1 MKLATAAGLWLRSQ
15 LAKHRKLHSDLLP
28 TVGIFDR
35 AGLSLEGVFN
45 FCMRARERERKKKKG
60 ERERKKK
67 GEREEG
73 ERPTEG
79 KGGGGESEEEEWRN
93 REGGR
98 EGWKEEETNR
108 QTGQLGPVRSPP
120 TLSSLPVIC
129 IQPRHDLS
137 APLS

>member
-1 MKLATAAGLWLRSQ
+1 MRSQ

-79 KGGGGESEEEEWRN
+79 KGGGRARRRNGEIGREEERD
-93 REGGR
+93 GR
-98 EGWKEEETNR
+98 RKR
-108 QTGQLGPVRSPP
+108 QTDRQDS
-120 TLSSLPVIC
+120 
-129 IQPRHDLS
+129 
-137 APLS
+137 